1 MTYRVDVGKTEDLL
15 VVNAWIQAEDDSLGC
30 EHGNL
35 LGSPNTL
42 KVGLAD
48 SSVTMLKAK
57 VTWVSDN
64 IALL

>member
-1 MTYRVDVGKTEDLL
+1 MA
-15 VVNAWIQAEDDSLGC
+15 NAWIQAEDDSLDC

-48 SSVTMLKAK
+48 SIVAMLKEK
-57 VTWVSDN
+57 VAWVADN